1 MKSPYW
7 QTLLKKTNMLQ
18 VNEFTSKSGE
28 VKYLQSELENVH
40 LAEDFGAIFYRA
52 RSKEELDANS
62 ITSVLSGSSLP
73 GWIADNCAALEN
85 FDLQRCFSIVITTD
99 KQNCSAIHLVANT
112 ADTASCWVNG
122 LHCLIQ
128 NRAKVAEGE
137 ARRNLWLGEIFKQ
150 VCHDKYEQLPYDDV
164 QNFFKTH
171 ISLKINNETF
181 RSKTK
186 DFLRMNKRKER
197 PEDFTFNKEDFIE
210 FYKFISKR
218 KEVDLLFRN
227 VSSNGAWVTVDDL
240 EDFMT
245 KDQRFD
251 VTHKTC
257 KELIKKFEV
266 SQRGKA
272 QLQLG
277 IDGFLSFINSQH
289 ASLFNPAHEKIYQD
303 MNQPLSHYFI
313 ASSHN
318 TYLLGHQLKGSSS
331 VQAYRD
337 VLERGCRCVELD
349 CWDGDDEEPIVY
361 HGHTLT
367 SKVLFKDIVQAIK
380 ESAFK
385 VSPYPVIVSLENHC
399 SVQFQIKMAEHLKGI
414 LGSLLYTTPVDFTL
428 DALPSPKFFLNKIL
442 VRGKTGKSIVDDKEM
457 DKEIDSFDRKVQIER
472 SVQETDFRGS
482 KVSNNNRTLAGQDTP
497 KSLDDH
503 LSVASLGQK
512 LSPQSSPR
520 SRRRKMSWSR
530 AKEHVA
536 DELSQ
541 LINYISN
548 EKFKSFIESM
558 EMGHFSQTHSF
569 VESEMLYFLDK
580 SASEFVEFNKH
591 QISRIYPGN
600 LRVDSSNY
608 DPIKPWTVGCQIVAL
623 NHQTNSEEMQLH
635 YGKFR
640 QNGNTGYVLKPKFL
654 RDPELTFDPD
664 PQDGKFPGIQPKRL
678 QLTVISAFQLL
689 EIEESWSLVRDE
701 PDPYVQVEVHGVPAD
716 KATFT
721 THGLT
726 DTTLNPVWNEEFQT
740 IVHVPELAMVQFVV
754 YDEDYGFDDFLGQVV
769 IPFES
774 LMEGY
779 RQIQLLDMSGLP
791 LPGTTLFVH
800 VKISDTDLQAII

>member
-1 MKSPYW
+1 
-7 QTLLKKTNMLQ
+7 
-18 VNEFTSKSGE
+18 
-28 VKYLQSELENVH
+28 
-40 LAEDFGAIFYRA
+40 
-52 RSKEELDANS
+52 
-62 ITSVLSGSSLP
+62 
-73 GWIADNCAALEN
+73 
-85 FDLQRCFSIVITTD
+85 
-99 KQNCSAIHLVANT
+99 
-112 ADTASCWVNG
+112 
-122 LHCLIQ
+122 
-128 NRAKVAEGE
+128 
-137 ARRNLWLGEIFKQ
+137 
-150 VCHDKYEQLPYDDV
+150 
-164 QNFFKTH
+164 
-171 ISLKINNETF
+171 
-181 RSKTK
+181 
-186 DFLRMNKRKER
+186 
-197 PEDFTFNKEDFIE
+197 

-472 SVQETDFRGS
+472 SVQETDFRG
-482 KVSNNNRTLAGQDTP
+482 T
-497 KSLDDH
+497 
-503 LSVASLGQK
+503 
-512 LSPQSSPR
+512 
-520 SRRRKMSWSR
+520 
-530 AKEHVA
+530 KEHVA